1 MRKLA
6 PILALLFVP
15 ALAAADGPDMTS
27 DASQSKVIRLSEPV
41 SVTDTHEVF
50 GASMPTSGETLKLA
64 DLIENSEQHLGN
76 EVIVN
81 AEIVKVCQKK
91 GCFFIAREGEAVARV
106 TFTDYGFFVP
116 TDSGGKVV
124 TLAGTFG
131 RETLTKEKAEH
142 LAADLGEPVADSDAL
157 QYTIVASSVRIPKS

>member
-6 PILALLFVP
+6 PILVLLFAP
-15 ALAAADGPDMTS
+15 ALVAADGPDMTS
-27 DASQSKVIRLSEPV
+27 DASQSEVIRLSEPV

-50 GASMPTSGETLKLA
+50 GAAMPTSGETLKLA
-64 DLIENSEQHLGN
+64 ELVENSEQHLGN

-81 AEIVKVCQKK
+81 TEIVKVCQKK
-91 GCFFIAREGEAVARV
+91 GCFFVAREGDAVARV
-106 TFTDYGFFVP
+106 TFTDYGFFIP

-131 RETLTKEKAEH
+131 REKLTKEKAKH
-142 LAADLGEPVADSDAL
+142 LAADLGEPVADSEPL